1 MTRKEIRKVISV
13 SAFLVFT
20 LATVL
25 TLVAVFMFGHV
36 TGQQYKL
43 DQWEAELEEWEA
55 DLRAWQISND
65 QWENELAT
73 WEANLTDWQDELIRE
88 EVGLKIN

>member
-25 TLVAVFMFGHV
+25 TLVAVFMFGHI

-43 DQWEAELEEWEA
+43 
-55 DLRAWQISND
+55 D